1 MDQNA
6 KNTHNQLEKSHIP
19 LEFPE
24 LLPVSAQ
31 RGLIMEA
38 LRKHQVIIVCGE
50 TGSGKTTQ
58 LPKICLAIGRGMANG
73 SGKLIGH
80 TQPRRIAATST
91 AKRIAQELGSPIGQ
105 DVAYQVRFADK
116 SSATASIK
124 LMTDGIL
131 LAQTQNDPL
140 LQAYDTIIIDEAH
153 ERSLNID
160 FLLGYLK
167 LILPKR
173 PDLKVIITS
182 ATINASLFAK
192 HFHYSQEVPIIEVS
206 GRLFPVEI
214 RYRPLETANTKEVK
228 ELPDAVCESISEL
241 WGQGVKGTGDILVF
255 LPGEREIRECA
266 EALRKNL
273 ALIQRYSPEILSLF
287 ARQSIS
293 EQERVFQTGHG
304 RRIVLA
310 TNVAETSL
318 TVPGIRFVIDAGLA
332 RVKRYSFRNKVEQLE
347 IEPISQSAANQRA
360 GRCGRVADGI
370 CIRIYAEDEFLQRPA
385 YTDPEILRS
394 SLASVIL
401 RMAALH
407 LPNIEEFPF
416 LQAPTGRAISDGIQL
431 LEELGAVEVIT
442 NDKRREIELTPIGND
457 LSKLPL
463 DPRVARMLIAA
474 KEQMAL
480 REVLIIATAMAIQ
493 DPRDRP
499 IDFAQAAD
507 LAHKNFAHEQSE
519 FMSYIK
525 LWDWYHAAF
534 QQKSTNRQF
543 DELCRKYFISP
554 RRMREWRD
562 VHQQLQELL
571 LAQGWR
577 MNSLPATYEQIHT
590 SLLTGLLGN
599 IAKKSDEEAWFEGT
613 RGIKVSVWPGNHLLK
628 KPNGWIVAGELMQTH
643 RLYARTMAKIEPRW
657 VERICQHRLQK
668 TWSEPFW
675 DTRTGEVMAHEQGAL
690 YGLTLYHGRKVKFAL
705 MQAEEARK
713 IFIQRA
719 LVEGAL
725 LGQQE
730 SSQIQQQTGKVFSF
744 FWKNQQLI
752 SEVEALEHRSRRQDV
767 LVSDELIYA
776 FYDQALPLEVLSRS
790 SLQAH
795 LDRDPKLE
803 QSLIISK
810 QDLMRHQAT
819 HISDDRYPKQFQVM
833 GSQLQLTY
841 HFEPGSPKDGVTL
854 VVPLSLLNQIDE
866 RKCEWLVPGLCVE
879 KIQVLLKSLPQKLRR
894 YCVPIPDFAK
904 GVVDRLLEQQQF
916 GKGELL
922 EVLIAQIRE
931 QTQIIVKRSD
941 FRVENLPEHCF
952 MNFRLMDEHGRQ
964 LELDRN
970 LNKLRAE
977 YASDAR
983 EIFQQAASEAIL
995 QVNQNTINNL
1005 ETNVAMP
1012 QTSVDV
1018 DVEQIKEWSFG
1029 TLPEMLEIKRKQQIL
1044 YGYPALADCKT
1055 HCEIQVF
1062 DDPEL
1067 ARKIHYIGLRRLFAL
1082 AHKDTLKVL
1091 TKQLP
1096 GAREIGLLF
1105 MQMGTV
1111 EEVMQQIFDFTLE
1124 RGCLFEPLPNT
1135 QQDFLAR
1142 VQASKGKLSLIA
1154 QDIARQV
1161 LNCLEGSAEIQKK
1174 LVGVKTLCP
1183 PAHEDMLNQFQQ
1195 LIHRKF
1201 LENTPYEQ
1209 IVHIPRYLKGILVRI
1224 EKIRSNL
1231 VRDQESQQQWTRL
1244 QRQYSQLVKNHVNIT
1259 HHRQLIDI
1267 RWQLE
1272 ELRVALYAQELKT
1285 PSPMSVKRIEKILNT
1300 FRE

>member
-1 MDQNA
+1 MNLNA
-6 KNTHNQLEKSHIP
+6 KNTHNQLEKSHIR

-38 LRKHQVIIVCGE
+38 LREHQVIIVCGE

-58 LPKICLAIGRGMANG
+58 LPKICLAIGQGVANG

-116 SSATASIK
+116 SSQTASIK

-140 LQAYDTIIIDEAH
+140 LLAYDTIIIDEAH

-160 FLLGYLK
+160 FLLGYLR

-182 ATINASLFAK
+182 ATINADLFAQ
-192 HFHYSQEVPIIEVS
+192 HFRFDKDVPIIEVS

-214 RYRPLETANTKEVK
+214 RYRPLDLPNAKEAID
-228 ELPDAVCESISEL
+228 LPDAVCEGIAEL
-241 WGQGVKGTGDILVF
+241 WGQGVKGMGDILVF

-266 EALRKNL
+266 EALRKNI
-273 ALIQRYSPEILSLF
+273 ALTQRYQPEILSLF
-287 ARQSIS
+287 ARQSMA
-293 EQERVFQTGHG
+293 EQERVFQAGQG

-332 RVKRYSFRNKVEQLE
+332 RVKRYSFRNKVEQLD

-370 CIRIYAEDEFLQRPA
+370 CIRLYAEDEFVLRPA

-401 RMAALH
+401 RMAALR
-407 LPNIEEFPF
+407 LPKIEEFPF

-431 LEELGAVEVIT
+431 LEELGAIEVIQS
-442 NDKRREIELTPIGND
+442 DHHREIELTPVGHD

-463 DPRVARMLIAA
+463 DPRVSRMLIAA

-499 IDFAQAAD
+499 MEFTQAAD
-507 LAHKNFAHEQSE
+507 LAHKTFADEQSE

-525 LWDWYHAAF
+525 LWDWYQTAF
-534 QQKSTNRQF
+534 QKKSSNRQF
-543 DELCRKYFISP
+543 DDLCRKYFISP

-562 VHQQLQELL
+562 VHQQLQEILM
-571 LAQGWR
+571 AQGWR
-577 MNSLPATYEQIHT
+577 MNSLPATYEQIHA

-599 IAKKSDEEAWFEGT
+599 IAKKSDEEAWFDGA
-613 RGIKVSVWPGNHLLK
+613 RGIKVFAWPGHHLLK
-628 KPNGWIVAGELMQTH
+628 KPTGWIVAGELMQTN
-643 RLYARTMAKIEPRW
+643 RLFARNMAKIEPRW

-668 TWSEPFW
+668 SWSEPFW

-730 SSQIQQQTGKVFSF
+730 TEQIQKQSGNVFHF

-752 SEVEALEHRSRRQDV
+752 AEVEALEHRSRRQDV

-776 FYDQALPLEVLSRS
+776 FYDHVLPMEVLSRAT
-790 SLQAH
+790 LQRH
-795 LDRDPKLE
+795 LEKNAELG
-803 QSLIISK
+803 QLLIISK
-810 QDLMRHQAT
+810 QDLMRHEAT

-833 GSQLQLTY
+833 GSGLQLTY
-841 HFEPGSPKDGVTL
+841 HFKPGSPKDGVTL

-866 RKCEWLVPGLCVE
+866 RKCDWLVPGLCVE

-894 YCVPIPDFAK
+894 HCVPIPEFSK
-904 GVVDRLLEQQQF
+904 SVVDRLLEDQQF
-916 GKGELL
+916 GKGDLL
-922 EVLIAQIRE
+922 DVLIHQVRE
-931 QTQIIVKRSD
+931 QTQVIMKRSD
-941 FRVENLPEHCF
+941 FRVENIPAHCF
-952 MNFRLMDEHGRQ
+952 MNFRLIDEHGRQ
-964 LELDRN
+964 LELERN
-970 LNKLRAE
+970 LAKLRSS

-983 EIFQQAASEAIL
+983 EIFQQAAIEAIAQVSQIQAEQSEADFAS
-995 QVNQNTINNL
+995 Q
-1005 ETNVAMP
+1005 P
-1012 QTSVDV
+1012 QLMDKEI
-1018 DVEQIKEWSFG
+1018 EQIKDWSFG
-1029 TLPEMLEIKRKQQIL
+1029 RLPEMLELKRHQQIL
-1044 YGYPALADCKT
+1044 YGYPALLDRNT

-1062 DDPEL
+1062 DDPDV
-1067 ARKIHYIGLRRLFAL
+1067 ARKTHYRGLRRLFAL
-1082 AHKDTLKVL
+1082 AHKDSLKML

-1124 RGCLFEPLPNT
+1124 RGCLFEPLP
-1135 QQDFLAR
+1135 QSQEDFQAR
-1142 VQASKGKLSLIA
+1142 LQVSKTKLSLIA

-1161 LNCLEGSAEIQKK
+1161 LHCLEGSAELQKK
-1174 LVGVKTLCP
+1174 LAGVKSLCP
-1183 PAHEDMLNQFQQ
+1183 AAFDDMNEQFRQ
-1195 LIHRKF
+1195 LIHRQF
-1201 LENTPYEQ
+1201 LEQTPYEQ

-1224 EKIRSNL
+1224 EKLRSNL
-1231 VRDQESQQQWTRL
+1231 VRDQEHQLQWMRL
-1244 QRQYSQLVKNHVNIT
+1244 QKQYLQLSKNRINGSPDRQISE
-1259 HHRQLIDI
+1259 I

-1272 ELRVALYAQELKT
+1272 ELRVALFAQELKT
-1285 PSPMSVKRIEKILNT
+1285 PAPMSVKRIEKILNS